1 MHEVGVI
8 SAILKKVEKVMD
20 DEKLAVC
27 DTVVLEVGE
36 LSGVVPHFME
46 ECWPAAT
53 YHTRF
58 EKTKLEM
65 NVVKGQLKCDKC
77 GEEFNAYECDLK
89 CPKCGEDRKHTPLTG
104 RELIIKEIRG
114 N

>member
-8 SAILKKVEKVMD
+8 SAILKKIEKVMD
-20 DEKLAVC
+20 DEDLSIV

-58 EKTKLEM
+58 EETKLEM
-65 NVVKGQLKCDKC
+65 NVIKGQVKCDTC